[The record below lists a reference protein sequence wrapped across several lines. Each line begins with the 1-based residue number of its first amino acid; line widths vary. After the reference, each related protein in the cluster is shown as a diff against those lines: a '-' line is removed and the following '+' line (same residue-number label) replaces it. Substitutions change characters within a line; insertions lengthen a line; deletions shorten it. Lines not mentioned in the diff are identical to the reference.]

1 MAENLLK
8 LGKDFVDEKEWSVG
22 LVLAVGAH
30 LLDFSR
36 KVSLGVSEDEIC
48 QIILTLLDDA
58 EKADKERLEGSTPK
72 GTSTVPWEDCKMVV
86 KTLFEIRPFCSCLP
100 FGLFSKGLTK
110 KEKVEKSEKVEKEV
124 KDEAKPEK
132 SETDVKP
139 VEIKEV
145 KKDEVKVEDVKVED
159 VKPVEVKEEKSETE
173 AKPVSPPEPATLPS
187 IPEAKPQVESET
199 QVEL

>member
-8 LGKDFVDEKEWSVG
+8 LGKEFVDEKEWSVG

-72 GTSTVPWEDCKMVV
+72 GTSTVPWKDCKKAV
-86 KTLFEIRPFCSCLP
+86 KTLFEIPLFCSCLP
-100 FGLFSKGLTK
+100 FGLFSKA
-110 KEKVEKSEKVEKEV
+110 V
-124 KDEAKPEK
+124 KPEVAAK
-132 SETDVKP
+132 AVKP
-139 VEIKEV
+139 EV
-145 KKDEVKVEDVKVED
+145 AQEAN
-159 VKPVEVKEEKSETE
+159 PV
-173 AKPVSPPEPATLPS
+173 PVSPPESATLPS

-199 QVEL
+199 QVEFQVTL